1 MCGRNGK
8 SSADGNSKP
17 PKAPGPRAGCAELA
31 RAITKQDGILTSGD
45 CSTRNLS
52 VPGRMSTR
60 TVLAVPQLCGECCDS
75 WQMCGQ
81 RSRPSERAWE
91 NKAWQRTRTQQLP
104 GPSSSLGSQDCAV
117 YTRSSSKRRST
128 EPKGFMC
135 LKLPAAFVV
144 QGCIVLES

>member
-1 MCGRNGK
+1 MTGIFIWKNPSPLCSTERVT
-8 SSADGNSKP
+8 
-17 PKAPGPRAGCAELA
+17 ELFFLVPA
-31 RAITKQDGILTSGD
+31 GILTSGD

-91 NKAWQRTRTQQLP
+91 NEAWQRTRTQQLP

-117 YTRSSSKRRST
+117 YTRSSREEALS
-128 EPKGFMC
+128 PKDLCALNF
-135 LKLPAAFVV
+135 LQPLLFRAAL
-144 QGCIVLES
+144 C